1 MYSKLTGSA
10 KHFENVLVSPSPEE
24 EEEEEDDDGD
34 NEKVPFSTLI
44 TDMLS

>member
-24 EEEEEDDDGD
+24 EEDDDGD
-34 NEKVPFSTLI
+34 NEKEPFSTLI